1 MSGGVGAAWLREREA
16 ERPVIEASMRTAQ
29 TPTPGPARPT
39 TAVFSSARPLFQR
52 RGPVDSDFR
61 SLER

>member
-1 MSGGVGAAWLREREA
+1 MSGGVGVAWLREREA

-39 TAVFSSARPLFQR
+39 TAVFSSARR
-52 RGPVDSDFR
+52 RFFSGGVQSIHRLPVT
-61 SLER
+61 